1 MELRYSPAMDAFRF
15 LMTCDTSFG
24 DVTDVYNCVRA
35 NMWYHITASYDGEN
49 LVINVNGRE
58 TTVKY
63 TGGMLSYNG
72 PIKSA
77 AI

>member
-1 MELRYSPAMDAFRF
+1 
-15 LMTCDTSFG
+15 MTCDTSFG

-35 NMWYHITASYDGEN
+35 NTWYHITASYDGEN

-58 TTVKY
+58 TAVKY

-72 PIKSA
+72 PIKIGGNMIGEISY
-77 AI
+77 IRIGGK